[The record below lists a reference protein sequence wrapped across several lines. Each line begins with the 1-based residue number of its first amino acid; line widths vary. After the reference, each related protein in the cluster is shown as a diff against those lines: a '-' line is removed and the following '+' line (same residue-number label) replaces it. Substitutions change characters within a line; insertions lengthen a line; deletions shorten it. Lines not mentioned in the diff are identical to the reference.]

1 MAYLLPVAWDAIGDC
16 PIGTSRISVV
26 RKPDGVVRAV
36 TSRGMI
42 ANGLGFTWEGGTPQ
56 GAPLLLY
63 VCERWPIVD
72 ATLRLRV
79 SAPGFRTRDVDVP
92 LVAIGRQAR
101 WETLHVARERSG
113 PVGTLRDRAMDADQ
127 KPIGPLVWRFVLSR
141 AGSEDIEMECEVSET
156 GVSPPFALA
165 AGLYRVRPMS
175 GGEPVLQAS
184 NDAVEVAAGSEATA
198 SVRLVGA
205 AVSVDVRDEH
215 DRPLDDVG
223 VLLAYG
229 AHGVRPVPSG
239 YWQPNPGYGPPVR
252 LLRLL
257 PTRSPVLTVA
267 AYRHGSEPS
276 CVQVALEPGRLTKVS
291 FVMRES
297 HDSDTWLPR

>member
-101 WETLHVARERSG
+101 WETLQVALERSG
-113 PVGTLRDRAMDADQ
+113 PVGTLRVRAMDADQ
-127 KPIGPLVWRFVLSR
+127 KPIGPLV
-141 AGSEDIEMECEVSET
+141 
-156 GVSPPFALA
+156 
-165 AGLYRVRPMS
+165 
-175 GGEPVLQAS
+175 
-184 NDAVEVAAGSEATA
+184 
-198 SVRLVGA
+198 
-205 AVSVDVRDEH
+205 
-215 DRPLDDVG
+215 
-223 VLLAYG
+223 
-229 AHGVRPVPSG
+229 
-239 YWQPNPGYGPPVR
+239 
-252 LLRLL
+252 
-257 PTRSPVLTVA
+257 
-267 AYRHGSEPS
+267 
-276 CVQVALEPGRLTKVS
+276 
-291 FVMRES
+291 
-297 HDSDTWLPR
+297 